1 MKNLFD
7 TLSES
12 KFYDYVLFDGPQ
24 ILGISDSLINLDFI
38 DGLILLVSLR
48 KVSKNIPLEAIER
61 IEESNTTLLGVL
73 PNAISKNDK
82 LQYLPG
88 KYGYGYSKNDYALSE
103 NYFQNLEKND
113 NNTFEKSDDELNQD
127 DQEKNQYWK
136 KYLFLIKGYLPS
148 NLTKN
153 LKLFLIWLD
162 K

>member
-1 MKNLFD
+1 MKNL
-7 TLSES
+7 
-12 KFYDYVLFDGPQ
+12 
-24 ILGISDSLINLDFI
+24 
-38 DGLILLVSLR
+38 ILLF
-48 KVSKNIPLEAIER
+48 
-61 IEESNTTLLGVL
+61 LGSS

-103 NYFQNLEKND
+103 KLFSEFRKND

-127 DQEKNQYWK
+127 DQENQYWK

-153 LKLFLIWLD
+153 LKLFLIW
-162 K
+162 